1 MDLKELTYI
10 VTIADEGSISRAA
23 EKLFMAQS
31 SLSQALQVYETELGT
46 PIFMRTTRG
55 VRPTAAGRA
64 FIDHAKQLLNSYR
77 RAQSEVWDIEGL
89 QGGQVE
95 FGISSYRGMYLLPP
109 VLSRFK
115 RLYPNVHV
123 EITELDSFDLEDYI
137 LKGLLDIAL
146 IALPPVRLKE
156 QVDFLI
162 SDEIVLVTTADH
174 PVMKFARPREDGDGL
189 WVRFL
194 DTTDFEYIL
203 GPPNTVLGRAA
214 RKEFRLCGREPI
226 GMNTNVSA
234 PFAAAM
240 AMEGL
245 GLALTYRSCMV
256 KDSRVR
262 YLRMGE
268 EGVFIDLGLAYPA
281 GEYRSKATAVLGNL
295 FHEMYSDKG
304 GYQ

>member
-1 MDLKELTYI
+1 MDLKDLNYI
-10 VTIADEGSISRAA
+10 VTIADEGSISQAA

-31 SLSQALQVYETELGT
+31 SLSQALRVYETELGT

-55 VRPTAAGRA
+55 VRPTAAGQA
-64 FIDHAKQLLNSYR
+64 FIDHARQMLGSYR

-95 FGISSYRGMYLLPP
+95 LGISSYRGMYLLPP
-109 VLSRFK
+109 VLARFK
-115 RLYPNVHV
+115 GLYPNVHV
-123 EITELDSFDLEDYI
+123 EITELDSFDLEDRI

-146 IALPPVRLKE
+146 IALPPVRLRE
-156 QVDFLI
+156 QVDFLLR
-162 SDEIVLVTTADH
+162 DEIILVTTADH

-214 RKEFRLCGREPI
+214 RKRVRLCGREPI
-226 GMNTNVSA
+226 GLNTNVSA

-256 KDSRVR
+256 KDNRVR

-268 EGVFIDLGLAYPA
+268 EGVFIDLGLAYPS
-281 GEYRSKATAVLGNL
+281 GEYRSKATMALGNL
-295 FHEMYSDKG
+295 FHEMYSDRSG
-304 GYQ
+304 D